1 MAKKRSK
8 DKPIK
13 EGKTWYA
20 PTSKGSIKRI
30 RTGTG
35 QKGYM
40 RAYWYIKNG
49 YKKAIKRK

>member
-1 MAKKRSK
+1 MIKK

-20 PTSKGSIKRI
+20 PISKNSIKRI

-35 QKGYM
+35 KKGYM

-49 YKKAIKRK
+49 YQRKKS